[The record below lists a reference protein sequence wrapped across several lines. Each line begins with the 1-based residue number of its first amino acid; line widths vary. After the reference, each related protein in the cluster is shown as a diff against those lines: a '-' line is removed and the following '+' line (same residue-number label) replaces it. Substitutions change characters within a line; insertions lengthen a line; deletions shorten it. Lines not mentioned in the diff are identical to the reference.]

1 MNQYGRDVQSPIE
14 VTVVEQKVVEVAGA
28 EILAAKTNDGKIY
41 GAVKWICEGIGLT
54 KGQMQSERKRVQ
66 EDLLLKRGERNLVL
80 PTNGGM
86 QEVLCIE
93 ITFLPMWL
101 AKITITPTMQK
112 ESPWTVDRLLKYQLE
127 AKDVLAAAFLGQQRQ
142 MTQAEMF
149 LQAAQQMVEVERKM
163 TAIEQRTQVVEAK
176 QENIAE
182 VLSLNVGNWRTSTN
196 DILRKI
202 AVARGGADQFQ
213 KVRQEAYQL
222 LEARGHCDLERR
234 LNNRK
239 STLALRGLSKT
250 KVSSLSKLDVIAEE
264 PRLVEIFLAI
274 VKEMAVAYAVDAK
287 ELVMQ

>member
-28 EILAAKTNDGKIY
+28 EILAAKTSDGKIY

-176 QENIAE
+176 QENITE
-182 VLSLNVGNWRTSTN
+182 VLSLNVQNWRTTTN

-202 AVARGGADQFQ
+202 AVKRGGLDQFQ
-213 KVRQEAYQL
+213 AVRNEVYEI
-222 LEARGHCDLERR
+222 LEKRGGCNLSIR
-234 LNNRK
+234 LNNRQNAM
-239 STLALRGLSKT
+239 ALRGLSKT
-250 KVSSLSKLDVIAEE
+250 AVSKLSKVDVIAEDK
-264 PRLVEIFLAI
+264 RLIEIFLAI
-274 VKEMAVAYAVDAK
+274 VKEMAIANSVNT
-287 ELVMQ
+287 EGLR